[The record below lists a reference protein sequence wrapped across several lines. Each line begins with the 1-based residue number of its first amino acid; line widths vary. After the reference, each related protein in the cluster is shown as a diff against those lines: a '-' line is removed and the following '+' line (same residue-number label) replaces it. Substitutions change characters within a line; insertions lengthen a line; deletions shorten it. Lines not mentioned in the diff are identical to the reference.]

1 MDLKDISLFLKAINI
16 RYAVSSLVLEMNWL
30 KVSLFT
36 THTKLTTEQVQP
48 SAEETAVNGL
58 WAVLRIHFYTKYVYQ
73 RQELRFLKDI
83 TKI

>member
-48 SAEETAVNGL
+48 SAEDTVVNGL
-58 WAVLRIHFYTKYVYQ
+58 WAVLQIYFYRKYVYQ
-73 RQELRFLKDI
+73 RQEPEIFKGY
-83 TKI
+83 